1 MREREVR
8 AALHVDLGILY
19 GAEPD
24 TLIVNELGVCSAA
37 VRIDVAVVNG
47 ALHGF
52 EIKSQLDTLERL
64 PVQQEIYSR
73 VFDTVT
79 LVAASRHL
87 RKVEEI
93 VPKWWG
99 VLEVIEAAPILLR
112 IVRPSVVNQG
122 IDPYSVAQ
130 LLWHDEALAALDAV
144 GAAAGMSRR
153 PRRYLYEALAAI
165 LPLDVLRHV
174 VRTTIKAR
182 GNWRS
187 VPPRKSDGEKYRPFS
202 TS

>member
-1 MREREVR
+1 MRDREVR
-8 AALHVDLGILY
+8 AALHRELGVLY

-24 TLIVNELGVCSAA
+24 TLIVDELGVCSAA

-79 LVAASRHL
+79 LVGASRHL
-87 RKVEEI
+87 QKVEEI
-93 VPKWWG
+93 IPKWWG
-99 VLEVIEAAPILLR
+99 VLEVVAAAPVLLR
-112 IVRPSVVNQG
+112 VVRPSVHNQQ

-130 LLWHDEALAALDAV
+130 LLWHNEALAALDAV

-153 PRRYLYEALAAI
+153 PRRYLYEALAAV
-165 LPLDVLRHV
+165 LPLDVLRGV
-174 VRTTIKAR
+174 VRTMIKAR

-187 VPPRKSDGEKYRPFS
+187 VPPRRSGGAMYRPFA